1 MIEAVTENR
10 TDYFSWA
17 LSETLGEREIVGL
30 KPASCV
36 HHHGNK
42 GNLVGK
48 GKASKGE
55 PQNHALNSV
64 SVGQR

>member
-17 LSETLGEREIVGL
+17 LRETLGEREIVGL

-42 GNLVGK
+42 GNLVGR
-48 GKASKGE
+48 GKRQK
-55 PQNHALNSV
+55 V
-64 SVGQR
+64 SLKIMP